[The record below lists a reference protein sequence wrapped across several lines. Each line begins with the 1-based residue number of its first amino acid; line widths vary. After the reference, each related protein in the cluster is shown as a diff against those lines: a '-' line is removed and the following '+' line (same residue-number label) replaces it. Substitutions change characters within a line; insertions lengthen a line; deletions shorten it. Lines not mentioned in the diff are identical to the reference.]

1 MFNMF
6 SNNKGITMVESLIA
20 ILLTAIAIVALMPM
34 QDNAIKTMSRS
45 DYMGRAEGIMQS
57 ELESQEN
64 QIMNSPVATAFNT
77 VCIVGIVN
85 KPPVTVSG
93 LAGVTGDVSF
103 NIKTTTT
110 LPTANSCM
118 VNVNVTWT
126 GNATGIKS
134 SVIASRLII

>member
-6 SNNKGITMVESLIA
+6 SKNKGITMVESLIA

-45 DYMGRAEGIMQS
+45 DYMGRAEGILQS
-57 ELESQEN
+57 EMESQEN
-64 QIMNSPVATAFNT
+64 LIMNSAGT
-77 VCIVGIVN
+77 VCNVGVGN
-85 KPPVTVSG
+85 KTVTVTG
-93 LAGVTGDVSF
+93 LAGVTGDVTFS
-103 NIKTTTT
+103 IKTTTT
-110 LPTANSCM
+110 LQTANSCM

-134 SVIASRLII
+134 SVIATRVTI